1 MKPTKYPAFPPFRPL
16 RISAAVSCLLLL
28 AACAVGPDYK
38 APPAQDVGVGFKSAQ
53 GWVQARPGDPLA
65 SDSWW
70 QRYQDPLL
78 NSLIDSLNTSNQTL
92 AQSIAR
98 YDQAVATTAQTR
110 SSFFPTAGISLSGDR
125 SKSAAGGVGNSVS
138 GSVSLQWEADLWGK
152 LRRQYESSKSDE
164 QASRADVAAA
174 RLGMQ
179 STLAQN
185 YFALRMLDERQRLLK
200 ANVRA
205 YERSVQVNQNRY
217 QQGVAAR
224 ADVVTAEA
232 QLESARAS
240 AIAIEADR
248 SLLEHAIAVLIGQPP
263 SAFAIEPKAYEVKVP
278 GIPVDVPSTLLLRRP
293 DIVAAERRVAAA
305 NAQIG
310 VAQSAWFPDLTLGGS
325 IGNTTS
331 TLAQWLASPLQF
343 WSLGPALAMTLVD
356 AGARSG
362 AIDAS
367 KASYRAEVAAYR
379 QTVLTGLQEVEDA
392 ISSLRVLERQQAA
405 QLRALAAARQSLAIT
420 QNQYLAGLVDYLSV
434 VQVQSTAYSAEQTAL
449 QLESQRLQASVQ
461 LIAALGGGWD
471 KQQLER
477 RAAP

>member
-1 MKPTKYPAFPPFRPL
+1 MKNISSVRRPL
-16 RISAAVSCLLLL
+16 FRSLRLGTVAASLLLL
-28 AACAVGPDYK
+28 AACAVGPDYTVPQQ
-38 APPAQDVGVGFKSAQ
+38 ATGVSFKSAQ
-53 GWVQARPGDPLA
+53 GWVQARSGAPLA

-70 QRYQDPLL
+70 QRYQDPML
-78 NSLIDSLNTSNQTL
+78 SDLIGRLDVSNQTL
-92 AQSIAR
+92 AQAIAR
-98 YDQAVATTAQTR
+98 YDQAVAATVQSR
-110 SSFFPTAGISLSGDR
+110 SSFFPTAGLSLSGDR
-125 SKSAAGGVGNSVS
+125 AKSAGGIANTVN
-138 GSVSLQWEADLWGK
+138 GSFSLQWEADLWGK
-152 LRRQYESSKSDE
+152 LRRQYESSSSDE

-174 RLGMQ
+174 RLSMQ
-179 STLAQN
+179 STLAQQ
-185 YFALRMLDERQRLLK
+185 YFALRMLDERKRLLQ

-205 YERSVQVNQNRY
+205 YERSVQINQNRY
-217 QQGVAAR
+217 EQGVAAR
-224 ADVVTAEA
+224 ADVVSAQA

-263 SAFAIEPKAYEVKVP
+263 SAFAIEPKAYDVNFP
-278 GIPVDVPSTLLLRRP
+278 SIPVGVPSTLLLQRP

-325 IGNTTS
+325 AGNNTA

-343 WSLGPALAMTLVD
+343 WSLGPALAMTLLDGGARAGAVD
-356 AGARSG
+356 ASR
-362 AIDAS
+362 
-367 KASYRAEVAAYR
+367 ASYRAEVAVYR

-392 ISSLRVLERQQAA
+392 ISTLRVLERQQAA
-405 QLRALAAARQSLAIT
+405 QMRALDAARQSLAIT

-434 VQVQSTAYSAEQTAL
+434 AQVQSTAYSAEQTAL

-471 KQQLER
+471 RQALVSR
-477 RAAP
+477 PAP

>member
-1 MKPTKYPAFPPFRPL
+1 MKNTRNAVQLLLNPL
-16 RISAAVSCLLLL
+16 RVGAAAAALLLL
-28 AACAVGPDYK
+28 AACAVGPDYVV
-38 APPAQDVGVGFKSAQ
+38 PQQDTGVSFKSAQ
-53 GWVQARPGDPLA
+53 GWVQARPGAPLA

-78 NSLIDSLNTSNQTL
+78 NELVGRLNVSNQTL
-92 AQSIAR
+92 AQAVAR
-98 YDQAVATTAQTR
+98 YDQAVAATAQSR
-110 SSFFPTAGISLSGDR
+110 SSFFPTTGFSLSGDR
-125 SKSAAGGVGNSVS
+125 AKSAAGIGNSVN

-152 LRRQYESSKSDE
+152 LRRQYESSRSDE

-174 RLGMQ
+174 RLSMQ
-179 STLAQN
+179 STLAQQ
-185 YFALRMLDERQRLLK
+185 YFALRMLDERKRLLQ

-205 YERSVQVNQNRY
+205 YERSVQINQNRY
-217 QQGVAAR
+217 DQGVAAR
-224 ADVVTAEA
+224 ADVVSAQA

-248 SLLEHAIAVLIGQPP
+248 NVLEHAIAVLIGQPP
-263 SAFAIEPKAYEVKVP
+263 ASFAIEATAYDVQFP
-278 GIPVDVPSTLLLRRP
+278 SIPVDMPSTLLLRRP

-325 IGNTTS
+325 VGNTTA

-343 WSLGPALAMTLVD
+343 WSLGPALAMTVLDGGARAGAVD
-356 AGARSG
+356 ASR
-362 AIDAS
+362 
-367 KASYRAEVAAYR
+367 ASYRAEVATYR

-392 ISSLRVLERQQAA
+392 ISTLRVLERQQAA
-405 QLRALAAARQSLAIT
+405 QMRALTAARQSLAIT

-471 KQQLER
+471 KQALQAR
-477 RAAP
+477 TAP

>member
-1 MKPTKYPAFPPFRPL
+1 M
-16 RISAAVSCLLLL
+16 AAALSCLLLL
-28 AACAVGPDYK
+28 SACAVGPDYK
-38 APPAQDVGVGFKSAQ
+38 APPAQDVGVDFKSAQ
-53 GWVQARPGDPLA
+53 GWVQARPAEALS

-78 NSLIDSLNTSNQTL
+78 NSLITQLNTSNQTL
-92 AQSIAR
+92 AQAIAR

-110 SSFFPTAGISLSGDR
+110 SSFFPTAGFNLSADR
-125 SKSAAGGVGNSVS
+125 SKSASAGINNSVN
-138 GSVSLQWEADLWGK
+138 GTVSLQWEADLWGK

-164 QASRADVAAA
+164 QGSRADVAAA
-174 RLGMQ
+174 RLSMQ
-179 STLAQN
+179 STLAQD
-185 YFALRMLDERQRLLK
+185 YFALRIMDERQRLLK

-224 ADVVTAEA
+224 ADVVAAQA
-232 QLESARAS
+232 QLEQARAS

-248 SLLEHAIAVLIGQPP
+248 SQLEHAIAVLIGQPP
-263 SAFAIEPKAYEVKVP
+263 STFAIAPRAYEVQVP

-310 VAQSAWFPDLTLGGS
+310 VAQAAWFPDLTLGGS

-343 WSLGPALAMTLVD
+343 WSLGPQLAVTLLD
-356 AGARSG
+356 AGARRG
-362 AIDAS
+362 AVDAS

-392 ISSLRVLERQQAA
+392 ISLLRVLDRQQAA
-405 QLRALAAARQSLAIT
+405 QLQALTAARQSLAIT

-434 VQVQSTAYSAEQTAL
+434 VQAQSTAFSAEQTAL

-471 KQQLER
+471 RKALESR
-477 RAAP
+477 TAP

>member
-1 MKPTKYPAFPPFRPL
+1 MPAQTVPFSFRTL
-16 RISAAVSCLLLL
+16 RLGAAAASLLLL
-28 AACAVGPDYK
+28 AACAVGPDYVV
-38 APPAQDVGVGFKSAQ
+38 PTQDTGVAFKSAQ
-53 GWVQARPGDPLA
+53 GWVQARPGAPLT

-78 NSLIDSLNTSNQTL
+78 NSLVDRLNASNQTL

-98 YDQAVATTAQTR
+98 YDQAVATSAQSR
-110 SSFFPTAGISLSGDR
+110 SGFFPTAGLSLSGDR
-125 SKSAAGGVGNSVS
+125 NKTVSGIANSVN

-174 RLGMQ
+174 RLSMQ

-185 YFALRMLDERQRLLK
+185 YFALRMLDERKRLLQ

-217 QQGVAAR
+217 EQGVAAR
-224 ADVVTAEA
+224 ADVVSAQA

-248 SLLEHAIAVLIGQPP
+248 SLLEHAIAVLVGQPP
-263 SAFAIEPKAYEVKVP
+263 SAFAIEPKAYEVQVP
-278 GIPVDVPSTLLLRRP
+278 AIPVDVPSTLLMQRP

-310 VAQSAWFPDLTLGGS
+310 VAQAAWFPDLTLGGS

-343 WSLGPALAMTLVD
+343 WSLGPSLAMTLLD
-356 AGARSG
+356 GGARAGAV
-362 AIDAS
+362 DFS
-367 KASYRAEVAAYR
+367 KASYRAEVATYR
-379 QTVLTGLQEVEDA
+379 QTVLTSLQEVEDA
-392 ISSLRVLERQQAA
+392 ISTLRVLERQQAA
-405 QLRALAAARQSLAIT
+405 QMRALTAARQSLAIT

-434 VQVQSTAYSAEQTAL
+434 VQVQSNAYSAEQTAL

-471 KQQLER
+471 RAQLAR
-477 RAAP
+477 KRAP